1 MTATFSGPAIWIVE
15 PTIDFSLLKINST
28 QAFWM
33 NLENISNIEAWI
45 LVNLP
50 GASFD
55 DVNFETS
62 IETKKGNRI
71 SYSPIF

>member
-1 MTATFSGPAIWIVE
+1 
-15 PTIDFSLLKINST
+15 
-28 QAFWM
+28 M
-33 NLENISNIEAWI
+33 NLENISNIEARI

-55 DVNFETS
+55 DVNFDTS
-62 IETKKGNRI
+62 IETKKGNKI